1 MEAGLFSLLQATEF
15 EGLVI
20 KEWNI
25 VQFAKLS
32 RVLTAIAKE
41 YKNQNVQW
49 EGFSAI
55 LGKAESEGM
64 AALSENFLEFLTPF
78 VEHATTI
85 LTVSCN
91 CDVKKLESLSYT
103 SGVIALMLVLKTNL
117 EHLNGFFGKI
127 VADVKEQTAT
137 MAAST

>member
-1 MEAGLFSLLQATEF
+1 
-15 EGLVI
+15 
-20 KEWNI
+20 
-25 VQFAKLS
+25 
-32 RVLTAIAKE
+32 
-41 YKNQNVQW
+41 
-49 EGFSAI
+49 
-55 LGKAESEGM
+55 M